1 MTEVTASKQTT
12 KSVAQ
17 TVKLSVFT
25 LAIMNVAA
33 VVSLRG
39 LPAEAEYGLGSIFY
53 YLFAAVFFLIP
64 VSLVAAELASTLPQK
79 GGIFRWV
86 GEAFGP
92 HIGFLAIWLL
102 WIEST
107 IWFPTVL
114 TFAAV
119 SLAFIGPDQTWDQAL
134 SANKF
139 YVLATCLIIY
149 WGATL
154 VNLRGVAAGAKLSK
168 YGALIGTI
176 IPGAIII
183 LFGILWVLLGNPI
196 QMPINKAE
204 LIPDLT
210 QLNNLVLASSI
221 FLFYAGMEMNAVHV
235 REIDNPSRNYPRA
248 IFLSSAITV
257 ALFVLGTMAI
267 GFIIPRSEINLTQS
281 LLVAYFDYFNAFGL
295 GFLAPVMAIALA
307 IGVLAGVSTWIGGPS
322 RGLLSVGH
330 AGYLPPFMQ
339 KTNKNGIQI
348 NILLIQGGV
357 VTLLVL
363 LFVVLPSVQA
373 AYQILSQLTIMLYL
387 IMYVLMFTAAIYLR
401 FRSPNLPRPYK
412 VPGGTIGMVV
422 IGGIGLAGA
431 LLAYG
436 LSFLPPAQIAVG
448 SPVAW
453 VGLLALG
460 NIVFVAIPFIIYAL
474 RKPSWKTAIDED
486 TLEPFTWQRPAEPQA
501 KGK

>member
-1 MTEVTASKQTT
+1 MSEAVST
-12 KSVAQ
+12 KTGQPSAAGV
-17 TVKLSVFT
+17 VKISVFT

-64 VSLVAAELASTLPQK
+64 VSLVAAELASALPQK
-79 GGIFRWV
+79 GGVFRWV
-86 GEAFGP
+86 GEAFGTR
-92 HIGFLAIWLL
+92 IGFLAIWLL

-119 SLAFIGPDQTWDQAL
+119 SLAFIGPDQTWDKAL
-134 SANKF
+134 SANKL
-139 YVLATCLIIY
+139 YVLVTCLVIY

-154 VNLRGVAAGAKLSK
+154 VNLRGVSAGAKLSK

-176 IPGAIII
+176 IPGGIII
-183 LFGILWVLLGNPI
+183 LFGMLWLAMGNPI
-196 QMPINKAE
+196 QMPIRE
-204 LIPDLT
+204 TDLIPDLT
-210 QLNNLVLASSI
+210 NLNNLVLASSI

-235 REIDNPSRNYPRA
+235 KEIDDPSRNYPKA
-248 IFLSSAITV
+248 IFLSSIITV
-257 ALFVLGTMAI
+257 ALFVLGTLAI
-267 GFIIPRSEINLTQS
+267 GFIIPQSEINLTQS
-281 LLVAYFDYFNAFGL
+281 LLVSYFDYFDAFGL
-295 GFLAPVMAIALA
+295 GFLAPIMAVALA

-339 KTNKNGIQI
+339 KVNKNGVQV
-348 NILLIQGGV
+348 NILLIQGAI
-357 VTLLVL
+357 VTILVL
-363 LFVVLPSVQA
+363 LFVILPSVQA

-387 IMYVLMFTAAIYLR
+387 IMYMLMFAAAIYLR
-401 FRSPNLPRPYK
+401 LRSPNLKRPYN
-412 VPGGTIGMVV
+412 VPGGTIGMFI
-422 IGGIGLAGA
+422 IGGVGLAGA

-448 SPVAW
+448 SPAAW
-453 VGLLALG
+453 VGLLLLG
-460 NIVFVAIPFIIYAL
+460 NVVFVAMPFIIYAM
-474 RKPSWKTAIDED
+474 RKPNWKMETDDDA
-486 TLEPFTWQRPAEPQA
+486 LEPFTWQHTGSKAA
-501 KGK
+501 DTA